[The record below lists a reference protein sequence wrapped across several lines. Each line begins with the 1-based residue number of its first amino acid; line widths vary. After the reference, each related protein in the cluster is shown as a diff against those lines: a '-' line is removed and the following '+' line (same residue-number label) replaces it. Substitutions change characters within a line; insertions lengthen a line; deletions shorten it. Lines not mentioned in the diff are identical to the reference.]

1 MHNARVRP
9 RPSPTAA
16 AAALAAARTVEELD
30 VAGALVADLA
40 LWDRG
45 AYWDL
50 CDRYLR
56 RRAEL
61 LEAFVPVEVVSS
73 EVSNASL
80 VYRKELA

>member
-1 MHNARVRP
+1 M
-9 RPSPTAA
+9 
-16 AAALAAARTVEELD
+16 AAARTVEELD

-50 CDRYLR
+50 CDRYFR
-56 RRAEL
+56 RQAEL
-61 LEAFVPVEVVSS
+61 LALFEPVEAVSS